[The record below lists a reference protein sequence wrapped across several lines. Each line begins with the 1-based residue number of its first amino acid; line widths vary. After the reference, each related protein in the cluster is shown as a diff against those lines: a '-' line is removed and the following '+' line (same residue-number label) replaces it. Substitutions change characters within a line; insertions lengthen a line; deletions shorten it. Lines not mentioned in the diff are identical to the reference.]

1 MTVLLQIGRRPPG
14 DATPGHTPGGE
25 TPAAGGPPGP
35 YSEVRVFRSAHGAHL
50 FVADGSRVYDLPER
64 AAARLE
70 RWAQA
75 PDGSLADVAREL
87 ELPLWGPPRIDGT
100 PAEPPP
106 LASISL
112 NVMQACNL
120 SCGHCYAD
128 EGRFG
133 GPARAMPRQT
143 AFAAVDRLLAE
154 AAPGADV
161 VVGFMG
167 GEPLLARDLVREV
180 VEYAERAGAAAG
192 NPVRFALT
200 TNLTTVRPEDARL
213 FARHPFTVT
222 VSLDGDREG
231 HDALRRAPGGASAYD
246 RLHAGLKVLEQHGR
260 PRHLAA
266 RVSVT
271 PRSGLLLDILEHGIG
286 LGFDEV
292 GFAAVVS
299 APDPAYEITAETF
312 DGFLR
317 QMVECGEKALRE
329 LSAARRY
336 PFGNFQTAMHQLHRG
351 THRPYPCGAGA
362 GYLSASADGGL
373 YACHRLVDDPAFAMG
388 SLAAG
393 SDRAARERH
402 LARSHVDRSEPCRS
416 CWARYLCGGGCYHE
430 VSRRGRPGC
439 DYIRGWLAFCLRAY
453 VELCEAAP
461 GFFRAQGDPGGP
473 NDPGGPATA
482 VLASPA
488 GSAGPATVVGGA
500 GDVAA
505 V

>member
-1 MTVLLQIGRRPPG
+1 MTVLLQIGRRPPEPPEP
-14 DATPGHTPGGE
+14 PG
-25 TPAAGGPPGP
+25 AAGGTLPGP
-35 YSEVRVFRSAHGAHL
+35 AAEVKVFRSDHGAHL
-50 FVADGSRVYDLPER
+50 FVADGSRVYDLPE
-64 AAARLE
+64 ATAARLE
-70 RWAQA
+70 RWTVA
-75 PDGSLADVAREL
+75 PEGTLTQLAEEL
-87 ELPLWGPPRIDGT
+87 ALPLWDERRIDGT

-106 LASISL
+106 LSSISL

-128 EGRFG
+128 EGKFG
-133 GPARAMPRQT
+133 GSARAMPRAT

-167 GEPLLARDLVREV
+167 GEPLLARDLVHEV
-180 VEYAERAGAAAG
+180 VQYAERAGAAAG

-200 TNLTTVRPEDARL
+200 TNLTTVRPNDARL
-213 FARHPFTVT
+213 FAEHPFTVT
-222 VSLDGDREG
+222 VSLDGDRAG
-231 HDALRRAPGGASAYD
+231 HDALRQAPGGASAYD
-246 RLHAGLKVLEQHGR
+246 RLRAGLDVLARHGR
-260 PRHLAA
+260 PRQLSA

-271 PRSGLLLDILEHGIG
+271 PYTARLLDVLEHGIG

-312 DGFLR
+312 GGFLER
-317 QMVECGEKALRE
+317 MMECGEIALRE
-329 LSAARRY
+329 LSAGRHY
-336 PFGNFQTAMHQLHRG
+336 PFGNFQTALRQLHRG

-362 GYLSASADGGL
+362 GYLSASAEGAL

-388 SLAAG
+388 SVAAG
-393 SDRAARERH
+393 SDVAARRAH
-402 LARSHVDRSEPCRS
+402 LNSRHVDRTEPCRS

-453 VELCEAAP
+453 VELSQKAP
-461 GFFRAQGDPGGP
+461 EFFE
-473 NDPGGPATA
+473 T
-482 VLASPA
+482 SPA
-488 GSAGPATVVGGA
+488 VPAASSASTV
-500 GDVAA
+500 
-505 V
+505 

>member
-14 DATPGHTPGGE
+14 ETPPGATPPEE
-25 TPAAGGPPGP
+25 TPPGATPPDGHP
-35 YSEVRVFRSAHGAHL
+35 EVKVFRSAHGAHL
-50 FVADGSRVYDLPER
+50 FVADGSRVYDLPDER
-64 AAARLE
+64 TAARLE
-70 RWAQA
+70 RWAAA
-75 PDGSLADVAREL
+75 PDGSRADLAREL
-87 ELPLWGPPRIDGT
+87 DLPLWGAPRIDGT

-106 LASISL
+106 LSSLSL

-133 GPARAMPRQT
+133 GSARAMPRAT

-154 AAPGADV
+154 AAPGAAV

-167 GEPLLARDLVREV
+167 GEPLLARDLVHEV
-180 VEYAERAGAAAG
+180 VGYAERAGAAAG
-192 NPVRFALT
+192 HPVRFALT
-200 TNLTTVRPEDARL
+200 TNLTTVRPRDARL
-213 FARHPFTVT
+213 FAEHPFTVT
-222 VSLDGDREG
+222 VSLDGDRAG
-231 HDALRRAPGGASAYD
+231 HDALRRAPGGGSAYD
-246 RLHAGLKVLEQHGR
+246 RLRAGLEVLERHGR
-260 PRHLAA
+260 PRHLGA

-271 PRSGLLLDILEHGIG
+271 PHTGRLLDVLEHGID

-299 APDPAYEITAETF
+299 APDPGYELTPATF
-312 DGFLR
+312 TGFLDR
-317 QMVECGEKALRE
+317 MVECGEKALRE
-329 LSAARRY
+329 LSAGRRY
-336 PFGNFQTAMHQLHRG
+336 PFGNLRTALYELHRG

-402 LARSHVDRSEPCRS
+402 LARRHVDRAEPCRS

-439 DYIRGWLAFCLRAY
+439 DYVRGWLAFCLRAY

-461 GFFRAQGDPGGP
+461 GFFRDPTDPADPADPAGP
-473 NDPGGPATA
+473 DTGPAA
-482 VLASPA
+482 H
-488 GSAGPATVVGGA
+488 
-500 GDVAA
+500 
-505 V
+505 

>member
-1 MTVLLQIGRRPPG
+1 MTVLLQIGRRPPE
-14 DATPGHTPGGE
+14 DGG
-25 TPAAGGPPGP
+25 TRHAPPDP
-35 YSEVRVFRSAHGAHL
+35 RSEVRLFRSAYGAHL
-50 FVADGSRVYDLPER
+50 FVTDGSRVYDLPEET
-64 AAARLE
+64 AATLE
-70 RWAQA
+70 RWTATQE
-75 PDGSLADVAREL
+75 GTLEEVAREL
-87 ELPLWGPPRIDGT
+87 SLPLRDERRIDGT

-106 LASISL
+106 LSSLSL

-128 EGRFG
+128 EGKFG
-133 GPARAMPRQT
+133 GAARAMPRQT

-154 AAPGADV
+154 ASPGADV

-167 GEPLLARDLVREV
+167 GEPMLARELVHEV
-180 VEYAERAGAAAG
+180 VAYAERAGAVAG
-192 NPVRFALT
+192 HRVRFALT
-200 TNLTTVRPEDARL
+200 TNLTSVRPEDARL
-213 FARHPFTVT
+213 FAEHPFTVT
-222 VSLDGDREG
+222 ASLDGDREG
-231 HDALRRAPGGASAYD
+231 HDALRKAPGGGSAYD
-246 RLHAGLKVLEQHGR
+246 RLRAGLETLDRHGR

-271 PRSGLLLDILEHGIG
+271 PHTSRLLDVLEHGIG

-299 APDPAYEITAETF
+299 APDPTYEITAETF
-312 DGFLR
+312 TGFLD

-329 LSAARRY
+329 LSAGRAY
-336 PFGNFQTAMHQLHRG
+336 PFGNFQTAMHELHRG

-393 SDRAARERH
+393 SDVPARAAH
-402 LARSHVDRSEPCRS
+402 LAARHVDRQEPCRS

-439 DYIRGWLAFCLRAY
+439 DYIRGWLDFCLRAY
-453 VELCEAAP
+453 VELSKAAP
-461 GFFRAQGDPGGP
+461 EFLSPP
-473 NDPGGPATA
+473 PASA
-482 VLASPA
+482 VRLVSPASPA
-488 GSAGPATVVGGA
+488 SAVG
-500 GDVAA
+500 A

>member
-1 MTVLLQIGRRPPG
+1 MTVLLQIGRRPADPSPDG
-14 DATPGHTPGGE
+14 
-25 TPAAGGPPGP
+25 AGTAHARPDPR
-35 YSEVRVFRSAHGAHL
+35 SEVRVFRSAHGAHL

-64 AAARLE
+64 TALRLE
-70 RWAQA
+70 RWTAA
-75 PDGSLADVAREL
+75 PDGSLEDLAREL
-87 ELPLWGPPRIDGT
+87 ALPLWAEPRIDGT

-106 LASISL
+106 LASLSL

-128 EGRFG
+128 EGKFG
-133 GPARAMPRQT
+133 GSARAMPGRT
-143 AFAAVDRLLAE
+143 AFDAVDRLLAE

-167 GEPLLARDLVREV
+167 GEPLLARDLLHEV
-180 VEYAERAGAAAG
+180 VAYAERAGAAAG
-192 NPVRFALT
+192 NRVRFALT

-213 FARHPFTVT
+213 FADHPFTVT
-222 VSLDGDREG
+222 VSLDGDRKG
-231 HDALRRAPGGASAYD
+231 HDALRRAPGGGSAYD
-246 RLHAGLKVLEQHGR
+246 RLRAGLDVLARHGR

-271 PRSGLLLDILEHGIG
+271 PLTGRLLDVLEHGIG

-299 APDPAYEITAETF
+299 APDPAYEITADAFT
-312 DGFLR
+312 GFLDR
-317 QMVECGEKALRE
+317 MVECGEKALRE
-329 LSAARRY
+329 LSAGRAY

-362 GYLSASADGGL
+362 GYLSASADGNL

-388 SLAAG
+388 SLAEG
-393 SDRAARERH
+393 SDVAARARH
-402 LARSHVDRSEPCRS
+402 LAVRHVDRQEPCSS

-439 DYIRGWLAFCLRAY
+439 EYIRGWLAFCLRAY
-453 VELCEAAP
+453 VELSAAAP
-461 GFFRAQGDPGGP
+461 EFFRTAADST
-473 NDPGGPATA
+473 PAL
-482 VLASPA
+482 VSPASPA
-488 GSAGPATVVGGA
+488 SAV
-500 GDVAA
+500 
-505 V
+505 

>member
-1 MTVLLQIGRRPPG
+1 MTVLLQIGRRPPEEPRRPG
-14 DATPGHTPGGE
+14 TAPPAATP
-25 TPAAGGPPGP
+25 APPGA
-35 YSEVRVFRSAHGAHL
+35 SAEVKVFRSAHGAHL
-50 FVADGSRVYDLPER
+50 FVADGSRVYDVPE
-64 AAARLE
+64 AVAARLE
-70 RWAQA
+70 RWTAV
-75 PDGSLADVAREL
+75 PDGSPEGLAAEL
-87 ELPLWGPPRIDGT
+87 DLPLWGGAPRIDGT

-133 GPARAMPRQT
+133 GSARAMPRGT

-167 GEPLLARDLVREV
+167 GEPLLARDLVHEV
-180 VEYAERAGAAAG
+180 VAYATRAGAAAG

-213 FARHPFTVT
+213 FAEHPFTVT
-222 VSLDGDREG
+222 VSLDGDRAG
-231 HDALRRAPGGASAYD
+231 HDALRKAPGGASAYD
-246 RLHAGLKVLEQHGR
+246 RLRAGLDVLARHGR
-260 PRHLAA
+260 PRHLGA

-271 PRSGLLLDILEHGIG
+271 PYTGRLLDVLEHGIG

-312 DGFLR
+312 RGFLER
-317 QMVECGEKALRE
+317 MVECGETALRE
-329 LSAARRY
+329 LSAGRRY
-336 PFGNFQTAMHQLHRG
+336 PFGNFQTALREIHRG

-362 GYLSASADGGL
+362 GYLSASAEGGL

-388 SLAAG
+388 TVAEG
-393 SDRAARERH
+393 SDRNLRQRH
-402 LARSHVDRSEPCRS
+402 LADRHVDRAEPCRS

-453 VELCEAAP
+453 VELTQSAP
-461 GFFRAQGDPGGP
+461 DFFAQPAP
-473 NDPGGPATA
+473 NPA
-482 VLASPA
+482 VS
-488 GSAGPATVVGGA
+488 TVSTV
-500 GDVAA
+500 
-505 V
+505 

>member
-1 MTVLLQIGRRPPG
+1 MTVLLQIGRRPPE
-14 DATPGHTPGGE
+14 DAGTGH
-25 TPAAGGPPGP
+25 APPGP
-35 YSEVRVFRSAHGAHL
+35 HSEVRLFRSAHGAHL
-50 FVADGSRVYDLPER
+50 FVTDGSRVYDLPEET
-64 AAARLE
+64 AARLE
-70 RWAQA
+70 RWTTA
-75 PDGSLADVAREL
+75 PEGSLEEVAREL
-87 ELPLWGPPRIDGT
+87 SLPLWDERRIDGT

-106 LASISL
+106 LSSLSL

-128 EGRFG
+128 EGKFG
-133 GPARAMPRQT
+133 GEARAMTRQT

-154 AAPGADV
+154 ASPGADV

-167 GEPLLARDLVREV
+167 GEPMLARDLVHEV
-180 VEYAERAGAAAG
+180 VAFAERAGAAAG
-192 NPVRFALT
+192 HRVRFALT
-200 TNLTTVRPEDARL
+200 TNLTSVRPEDARL
-213 FARHPFTVT
+213 FAEHPFTVT
-222 VSLDGDREG
+222 VSLDGDRAG
-231 HDALRRAPGGASAYD
+231 HDALRKAPGGGSAYD
-246 RLHAGLKVLEQHGR
+246 RLRAGLEVLDRQGR

-271 PRSGLLLDILEHGIG
+271 PHTGRLLDVLEHGID

-312 DGFLR
+312 TGFME

-329 LSAARRY
+329 LSAGRAY
-336 PFGNFQTAMHQLHRG
+336 PFGNFQTAMHELHRG

-362 GYLSASADGGL
+362 GYLSASADGDL

-393 SDRAARERH
+393 SDVPARSAHLAAR
-402 LARSHVDRSEPCRS
+402 HVDRQEPCRS

-439 DYIRGWLAFCLRAY
+439 DYIRGWLDFCLRAY
-453 VELCEAAP
+453 VELSHAAP
-461 GFFRAQGDPGGP
+461 EFLSSPP
-473 NDPGGPATA
+473 ESA
-482 VLASPA
+482 VRLVSPASPT
-488 GSAGPATVVGGA
+488 SAVG
-500 GDVAA
+500 A